1 MASGKADTVVSFYSK
16 SDVGLVRPENQDSFG
31 KWPPNSMNTKS
42 THGQLFIVAD
52 GMGGHRGGKQ
62 ASSMA
67 VDEIQRSYASETH
80 ETICTGLQNAFELA
94 NHLIYKL
101 ATEDPS
107 YYGMG
112 TTCTALVIKDDKAHI
127 AHIGDSRAYRIRQSG
142 IELLT
147 MDHTKVAELQR
158 QGILNEEDI
167 RYHPERSILYRALGT
182 HPLVEIDLLCDIA
195 IRDGDRFLLCTDGLT
210 RIDDDEIRGIVLY
223 NSPPEACMKLVAL
236 ANELDGDDN
245 VTVQVISYASNSD

>member
-1 MASGKADTVVSFYSK
+1 MASGKAHIAVSFYSK

-31 KWPPNSMNTKS
+31 KWPPNSLNTNS
-42 THGQLFIVAD
+42 SHGQLFIVAD

-67 VDEIQRSYASETH
+67 VDEIQKAYASETH
-80 ETICTGLQNAFELA
+80 ETISIGLQNAFELA
-94 NHLIYKL
+94 NHKIYKQ

-107 YYGMG
+107 FYGMG
-112 TTCTALVIKDDKAHI
+112 TTCTALVIKGEKAHI
-127 AHIGDSRAYRIRQSG
+127 AHIGDSRAYRIRKSG

-182 HPLVEIDLLCDIA
+182 HPLVEVDLIPDIL
-195 IRDGDRFLLCTDGLT
+195 IRDGDHFLLCTDGLT
-210 RIDDDEIRGIVLY
+210 RIDDDEMRDVVL
-223 NSPPEACMKLVAL
+223 NSSPAEACMKLVNL

-245 VTVQVISYASNSD
+245 VTVQVIATAKNNK